1 MKRIV
6 IIGGGAAGLAA
17 AVSAGE
23 YIRSNA
29 LDVEVALFEQDERV
43 GRSILATGNGRCNI
57 SNSRA
62 GVDAASAFYNGEFV
76 ARVLAHLQGRIE
88 GAGDAGA
95 GAFDRFGAPDQAD
108 PVFRFFSDRGLAFR
122 EESGGR
128 LYPAANKAT
137 SVLDVLRAAARR
149 AGVVECC
156 GRCVKAV
163 EPPRTPS
170 GRFTLRMADGAFER
184 ADAVVVAVG
193 GRALE
198 SLSVEGVRVLSP
210 RPVLGPLR
218 TDPAWTRELDNIRLR
233 CKASLVRTDRSGKR
247 RVIAPSVAGEVLF
260 RKYGLSGIVVY
271 DLSRFA
277 RAGDAVELNMLGCD
291 ASEARFE
298 LRRRRERLSHVFGGD
313 GITCDDMMRG
323 LVLPQIGRV
332 VLKRCGLSGESACSD
347 AVLDALSAMLSAFS
361 FEVQGMGDA
370 DLCQVRRG
378 GIDVASVSDRDLQAL
393 GVPGMFFA
401 GEALDV
407 DGPCGGYNLHW
418 AWGSGLVAGRAVAR
432 FSIGGR
438 S

>member
-1 MKRIV
+1 MRRIV

-23 YIRSNA
+23 FCKNSA
-29 LDVEVALFEQDERV
+29 LDVEVAVFERDDRV
-43 GRSILATGNGRCNI
+43 GRSILATGNGRCNV
-57 SNSRA
+57 SNVRA
-62 GVDAASAFYNGEFV
+62 GADAASSFHNGEFV
-76 ARVLAHLQGRIE
+76 ARVLGLLGARAATAD
-88 GAGDAGA
+88 GAGDQCRSDGLL
-95 GAFDRFGAPDQAD
+95 RSAD
-108 PVFRFFSDRGLAFR
+108 PVFCFFSDRGLAFR

-332 VLKRCGLSGESACSD
+332 VLKRCGLSGKSACSD
-347 AVLDALSAMLSAFS
+347 AVLDALSATLSAFS